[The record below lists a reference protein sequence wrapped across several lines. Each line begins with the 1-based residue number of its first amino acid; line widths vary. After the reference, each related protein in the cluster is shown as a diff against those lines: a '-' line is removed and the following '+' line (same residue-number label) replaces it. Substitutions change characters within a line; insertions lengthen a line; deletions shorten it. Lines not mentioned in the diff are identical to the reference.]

1 MSTPTPPDRP
11 YSQPG
16 FRQGALS
23 SQREPFV
30 PPRQVLDMVS
40 GRLLDPGTALAVKG
54 VRPRSTAYV
63 GPRLI
68 VSMTPDAPQ
77 VIANLKDVAATLG
90 WEATVRTDDEAKSR
104 ALTDARDVV
113 PGVIRL
119 DLTVTDE
126 KAAIAPDGW
135 ILLQNGGAT

>member
-1 MSTPTPPDRP
+1 MNSPPPPDRP
-11 YSQPG
+11 SNQPT

-23 SQREPFV
+23 AQREPFV

-68 VSMTPDAPQ
+68 VAMTPDAPQ
-77 VIANLKDVAATLG
+77 VIQQLRAVAATLG
-90 WEATVRTDDEAKSR
+90 WEVTVHDD
-104 ALTDARDVV
+104 D
-113 PGVIRL
+113 
-119 DLTVTDE
+119 
-126 KAAIAPDGW
+126 
-135 ILLQNGGAT
+135 Q